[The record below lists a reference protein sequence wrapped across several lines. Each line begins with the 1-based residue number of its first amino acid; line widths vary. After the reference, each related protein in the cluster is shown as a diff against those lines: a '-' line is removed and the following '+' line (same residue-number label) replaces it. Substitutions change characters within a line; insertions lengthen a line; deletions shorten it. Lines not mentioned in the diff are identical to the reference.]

1 MLLIIKNTSYRKVKR
16 LFLSMIYFVILLQKI
31 SFFFLKILLIIIMI
45 YSIHYQKGTFIDKTK
60 NLKINNK
67 KKPIINNYRLYNT
80 SDNPFLSIILDFP
93 CLNQI
98 NDTFSNF
105 IQILTHQIREDIQI
119 IFLYNSST
127 CILWKKSIQT
137 FFRKKNIQCFYFDIK
152 DWTENFF
159 GLLNLVK
166 GKFVILINKII
177 KIEKNYFSKAYNI
190 TIGNI
195 ENIFTLK
202 IKNETFN
209 LIRTKVLRDIEDT
222 GKQFHNFTEIVNYI
236 NTLSSPRINVIPIAF
251 CLDDF
256 YTYLT
261 YTSMI
266 SILNT
271 KDYYTYISFFLVVS
285 SYFSEKNIRF
295 IESLYE
301 QFEFFNITFIR
312 MDNRYEKA
320 FINRYISYNSYFRL
334 SLGELLP
341 NLNKIIYLD
350 SDIICLKDLSNLY
363 NLNFK
368 GKIFIGRIINFNNR
382 NNSFKINAGV
392 LLLNLFLMRKMKIEK
407 NVLTLLK
414 NGFHDSF
421 HDQAIINN
429 FYKKYI
435 GFLPPEF
442 NSIKFN
448 YEKVKKRYKR
458 FGGLYDFDSL
468 YFSFKF
474 PYVIHFHGNPKTKT
488 YNEEDWYYFA
498 RRSKYFRRRT
508 HNYSNIFKYIN
519 KI

>member
-1 MLLIIKNTSYRKVKR
+1 MILFKKII
-16 LFLSMIYFVILLQKI
+16 
-31 SFFFLKILLIIIMI
+31 FFFHKILIFFSLLLLLIMI
-45 YSIHYQKGTFIDKTK
+45 YSIHYQKVSIEDKVK
-60 NLKINNK
+60 NLNIYNK
-67 KKPIINNYRLYNT
+67 QNPIINNYRLYNT
-80 SDNPFLSIILDFP
+80 SANSFLSIIIDLP
-93 CLNQI
+93 RLNQI
-98 NDTFSNF
+98 NNTFFNF
-105 IQILTHQIREDIQI
+105 IEILTNQIKEDIQI

-127 CILWKKSIQT
+127 CILWNNSIQT
-137 FFRKKNIQCFYFDIK
+137 FFRKKNFQCFYFDIK
-152 DWTENFF
+152 DWTRSFF
-159 GLLNLVK
+159 DLLNLIK

-177 KIEKNYFSKAYNI
+177 KIEKNDFYKVYNI
-190 TIGNI
+190 TLGNI

-209 LIRTKVLRDIEDT
+209 LIRTKILRDIEDI
-222 GKQFHNFTEIVNYI
+222 GKQFHNFIDIVNYI
-236 NTLSSPRINVIPIAF
+236 NTLPSPKINVIPIAF

-271 KDYYTYISFFLVVS
+271 KDYYTFISFFLVIS
-285 SYFSEKNIRF
+285 SDFSEENIRF

-301 QFEFFNITFIR
+301 QFDYFNITFIR

-320 FINRYISYNSYFRL
+320 FINRYISQNSYFRL

-368 GKIFIGRIINFNNR
+368 EKIFIGRIIYFNNL
-382 NNSFKINAGV
+382 NHSFEINAGV
-392 LLLNLFLMRKMKIEK
+392 LLLNLVGMRRMKIEK
-407 NVLTLLK
+407 SVITLLN
-414 NGFHDSF
+414 NGFHDSL

-429 FYKKYI
+429 YYKKYI

-442 NSIKFN
+442 NSITFS
-448 YEKVKKRYKR
+448 YENVKTRYER

-468 YFSFKF
+468 YFSFKY
-474 PYVIHFHGNPKTKT
+474 PYIIHYHGDPQSKT

-498 RRSKYFRRRT
+498 RKSKYFQRRT
-508 HNYSNIFKYIN
+508 YNCFFLFFF
-519 KI
+519 